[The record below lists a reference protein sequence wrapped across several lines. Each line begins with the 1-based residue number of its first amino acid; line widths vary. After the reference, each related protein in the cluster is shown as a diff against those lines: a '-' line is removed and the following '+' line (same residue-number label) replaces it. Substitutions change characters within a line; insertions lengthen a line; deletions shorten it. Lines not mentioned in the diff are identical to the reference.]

1 MTINWIT
8 PLLGTA
14 PYEGCQVEG
23 QSKIIDVRDLVD
35 KEGNTQDTVRRKIEE
50 GVLRVSQNMPTI
62 ICCDYGISRSNAVA
76 AGILAKA
83 YKLSLTDAVGLVF
96 KAIGPVEIKADV
108 LKVVALVIEKT
119 SDLVFPQS
127 PEKILVTGGSGFI
140 GRNLQKQVTDNQKF
154 IYPTKSDINLET
166 SPTKLQLCVMDNN
179 VSTIIHLANPR
190 IYSSYSALG
199 DSLTMLGNVLG
210 VCSALNLRLIY
221 LSNWEVFSGYR
232 ESVSADENTP
242 VYARG
247 PYGHSKILAEKLIRG
262 VMGEKSPRY
271 TIIRSGPVYGIGSD
285 KPKFIFNF
293 ISKALNNQE
302 IIYHRYKNGIP
313 SLDLLSIDD
322 LVEGVKLICATNL
335 SGVVHF
341 GTGEAI
347 TTERIASLIKRE
359 LGSSS
364 SLKPI
369 EIDTEGSMVSMNAKK
384 AFHEIGWRPKI
395 SIEKGIADIVKEVSN
410 G

>member
-1 MTINWIT
+1 M
-8 PLLGTA
+8 L
-14 PYEGCQVEG
+14 
-23 QSKIIDVRDLVD
+23 II
-35 KEGNTQDTVRRKIEE
+35 I
-50 GVLRVSQNMPTI
+50 
-62 ICCDYGISRSNAVA
+62 YG
-76 AGILAKA
+76 
-83 YKLSLTDAVGLVF
+83 
-96 KAIGPVEIKADV
+96 
-108 LKVVALVIEKT
+108 
-119 SDLVFPQS
+119 
-127 PEKILVTGGSGFI
+127 
-140 GRNLQKQVTDNQKF
+140 
-154 IYPTKSDINLET
+154 DI
-166 SPTKLQLCVMDNN
+166 
-179 VSTIIHLANPR
+179 
-190 IYSSYSALG
+190 
-199 DSLTMLGNVLG
+199 
-210 VCSALNLRLIY
+210 
-221 LSNWEVFSGYR
+221 
-232 ESVSADENTP
+232 
-242 VYARG
+242 
-247 PYGHSKILAEKLIRG
+247 
-262 VMGEKSPRY
+262 
-271 TIIRSGPVYGIGSD
+271 
-285 KPKFIFNF
+285 NF